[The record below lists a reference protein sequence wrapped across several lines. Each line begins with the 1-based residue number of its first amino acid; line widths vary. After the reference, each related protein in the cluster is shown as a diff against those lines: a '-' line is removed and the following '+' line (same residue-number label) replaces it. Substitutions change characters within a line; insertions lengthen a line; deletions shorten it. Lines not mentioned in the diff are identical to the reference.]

1 MECVRKVR
9 CDVIVQG
16 RYGYQVLC
24 YTAVCAENY
33 YRQRNTRCTS
43 CPSNSIRLLDEKD
56 EICSCISGY
65 QRHDEA
71 NVDDPCLRK
80 YLSLL

>member
-9 CDVIVQG
+9 CDVIAQSRDG
-16 RYGYQVLC
+16 HQVLC

-33 YRQRNTRCTS
+33 YRQRNTRCTP
-43 CPSNSIRLLDEKD
+43 CPGNSIRSLDDKD
-56 EICSCISGY
+56 DICSCISGY
-65 QRHDEA
+65 QRRDEA

-80 YLSLL
+80 